1 MPRISKFPILFDEVP
16 HLNILSLSKRGFLEV
31 SKTGIISW
39 GNEEEITMT
48 ISVRSEITES
58 ASVILSYIYNGSD
71 RQYRIKLEGKQSNL
85 GKGTHWYFVCPV
97 TKKRCRKLYFVGG
110 LFLHREAFK
119 GIAYY
124 RSQTESKLWGEIRK
138 VLEIRCKKNEVE
150 SELNSKYFKTF
161 YNGKFTKRYL
171 RLMRKIEF

>member
-1 MPRISKFPILFDEVP
+1 MPRISKFPIILDEVP
-16 HLNILSLSKRGFLEV
+16 HLNILSLSKRGFLGV
-31 SKTGIISW
+31 SKTGTISW
-39 GNEEEITMT
+39 SSEEETIMT
-48 ISVRSEITES
+48 ISVRSEISES
-58 ASVILSYIYNGSD
+58 ESIILSYTYNGID
-71 RQYRIKLEGKQSNL
+71 RQYMIKMEGKQSNL

-110 LFLHREAFK
+110 FFLHREVFK
-119 GIAYY
+119 NIACY
-124 RSQTESKLWGEIRK
+124 RSQTESKSWREMRK